1 MAAAGW
7 KPRFRTRLGLLSSV
21 RTARKTLLDA
31 AGKHSRWW
39 MPVSAPEALRQGLAT
54 PPPEVAGILGCPR
67 FRSER
72 VLFLVKVWAFLDTKV
87 SIFLPCP
94 CAQSP
99 TRCCLPFGPP
109 DLLYCCAL
117 ILAEGLS
124 LVTGSAVPPLSAS
137 HWSSAVP
144 FRTHQP
150 VIGHQQCHLAHIASH
165 WSSTAPSRPRM
176 PLIGHQ
182 QRRPAPMYLSFVT
195 GSAIPPSRA
204 SHWSSAALSRPR

>member
-7 KPRFRTRLGLLSSV
+7 KPSV

-31 AGKHSRWW
+31 AGKHSCWW
-39 MPVSAPEALRQGLAT
+39 MPVSAPEALRQGLGT

-67 FRSER
+67 FHSER

-87 SIFLPCP
+87 SISMPCP

-109 DLLYCCAL
+109 DLLHCCAL

-124 LVTGSAVPPLSAS
+124 LVTGSAVQPSPACDWSNAAPFPP
-137 HWSSAVP
+137 
-144 FRTHQP
+144 RQP
-150 VIGHQQCHLAHIASH
+150 VIGHRQC
-165 WSSTAPSRPRM
+165 RPT
-176 PLIGHQ
+176 LVS
-182 QRRPAPMYLSFVT
+182 LSLVIS
-195 GSAIPPSRA
+195 SAIPPSCT
-204 SHWSSAALSRPR
+204 SHWSSAARSRPHVPLIGHRQRRLAVSSL